1 MTPRLRVGE
10 RQAWIAAVAVLAT
23 SLAWLASLVV
33 LWGVRGWLERRNEVV
48 VLARVAAKLVSAIAP
63 VVQAALPAAAV
74 AMVLSGVVAV
84 VLSLG
89 AKREV
94 RHG

>member
-1 MTPRLRVGE
+1 MTRRLRVGE
-10 RQAWIAAVAVLAT
+10 RQAWIAVVAVLAT
-23 SLAWLASLVV
+23 SLAWFTSLVV

-48 VLARVAAKLVSAIAP
+48 VLARVAAKLVCAFAP
-63 VVQAALPAAAV
+63 VVQAALPAAVV
-74 AMVLSGVVAV
+74 AMVLSGVVVAA
-84 VLSLG
+84 LSLG